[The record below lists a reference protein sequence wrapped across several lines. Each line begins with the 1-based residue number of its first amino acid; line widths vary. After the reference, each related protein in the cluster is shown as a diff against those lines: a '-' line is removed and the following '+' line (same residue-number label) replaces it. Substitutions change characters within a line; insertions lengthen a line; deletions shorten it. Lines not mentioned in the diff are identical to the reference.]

1 MLCASRMDARRGIAV
16 FRCALIC
23 VNICDS
29 RGDIVAFCALLKNW
43 KGLEGF
49 MDARLAW
56 LSRRGIK
63 ELDLVLQGFL
73 QDGYADATAVE
84 QQAFAALLEYQDPE
98 ILDRIFHGVED
109 EDAAIAALVQ
119 RLRAGGS

>member
-1 MLCASRMDARRGIAV
+1 M
-16 FRCALIC
+16 
-23 VNICDS
+23 
-29 RGDIVAFCALLKNW
+29 
-43 KGLEGF
+43 
-49 MDARLAW
+49 AW

>member
-1 MLCASRMDARRGIAV
+1 
-16 FRCALIC
+16 
-23 VNICDS
+23 
-29 RGDIVAFCALLKNW
+29 
-43 KGLEGF
+43 
-49 MDARLAW
+49 MDARLNW

>member
-1 MLCASRMDARRGIAV
+1 
-16 FRCALIC
+16 
-23 VNICDS
+23 
-29 RGDIVAFCALLKNW
+29 
-43 KGLEGF
+43 

-98 ILDRIFHGVED
+98 ILDRIFHGGED

>member
-1 MLCASRMDARRGIAV
+1 
-16 FRCALIC
+16 
-23 VNICDS
+23 
-29 RGDIVAFCALLKNW
+29 
-43 KGLEGF
+43 
-49 MDARLAW
+49 LAW

>member
-1 MLCASRMDARRGIAV
+1 
-16 FRCALIC
+16 
-23 VNICDS
+23 
-29 RGDIVAFCALLKNW
+29 
-43 KGLEGF
+43 

-63 ELDLVLQGFL
+63 ELDLVLQGYL

>member
-1 MLCASRMDARRGIAV
+1 
-16 FRCALIC
+16 
-23 VNICDS
+23 
-29 RGDIVAFCALLKNW
+29 
-43 KGLEGF
+43 

-84 QQAFAALLEYQDPE
+84 QQAFAALS
-98 ILDRIFHGVED
+98 V
-109 EDAAIAALVQ
+109 IAV
-119 RLRAGGS
+119 

>member
-1 MLCASRMDARRGIAV
+1 
-16 FRCALIC
+16 
-23 VNICDS
+23 
-29 RGDIVAFCALLKNW
+29 
-43 KGLEGF
+43 

-73 QDGYADATAVE
+73 QDCYAEATAAE

>member
-1 MLCASRMDARRGIAV
+1 
-16 FRCALIC
+16 
-23 VNICDS
+23 
-29 RGDIVAFCALLKNW
+29 
-43 KGLEGF
+43 

-109 EDAAIAALVQ
+109 EDTAIAALVQ

>member
-1 MLCASRMDARRGIAV
+1 
-16 FRCALIC
+16 
-23 VNICDS
+23 
-29 RGDIVAFCALLKNW
+29 
-43 KGLEGF
+43 

-73 QDGYADATAVE
+73 QDGYAEATAAE

-109 EDAAIAALVQ
+109 EDTAIAALVQ

>member
-1 MLCASRMDARRGIAV
+1 
-16 FRCALIC
+16 
-23 VNICDS
+23 
-29 RGDIVAFCALLKNW
+29 
-43 KGLEGF
+43 

-73 QDGYADATAVE
+73 QDGYAEATAAE

-98 ILDRIFHGVED
+98 ILDRIFHGD
-109 EDAAIAALVQ
+109 C
-119 RLRAGGS
+119 RAGAASAGRGVMKNRAG

>member
-1 MLCASRMDARRGIAV
+1 
-16 FRCALIC
+16 
-23 VNICDS
+23 
-29 RGDIVAFCALLKNW
+29 
-43 KGLEGF
+43 

-109 EDAAIAALVQ
+109 EDSAMRPVS
-119 RLRAGGS
+119 R

>member
-1 MLCASRMDARRGIAV
+1 
-16 FRCALIC
+16 
-23 VNICDS
+23 
-29 RGDIVAFCALLKNW
+29 
-43 KGLEGF
+43 

>member
-1 MLCASRMDARRGIAV
+1 
-16 FRCALIC
+16 
-23 VNICDS
+23 
-29 RGDIVAFCALLKNW
+29 
-43 KGLEGF
+43 

-84 QQAFAALLEYQDPE
+84 QQAFAALLEYLDPE

-119 RLRAGGS
+119 RLRAGGA

>member
-1 MLCASRMDARRGIAV
+1 MY
-16 FRCALIC
+16 
-23 VNICDS
+23 
-29 RGDIVAFCALLKNW
+29 
-43 KGLEGF
+43 E
-49 MDARLAW
+49 RLNW

-73 QDGYADATAVE
+73 QDGYAEATAVE

>member
-1 MLCASRMDARRGIAV
+1 
-16 FRCALIC
+16 
-23 VNICDS
+23 
-29 RGDIVAFCALLKNW
+29 
-43 KGLEGF
+43 

-109 EDAAIAALVQ
+109 DDAAIAALVQ

>member
-1 MLCASRMDARRGIAV
+1 
-16 FRCALIC
+16 
-23 VNICDS
+23 
-29 RGDIVAFCALLKNW
+29 
-43 KGLEGF
+43 

-119 RLRAGGS
+119 RLRAGG

>member
-1 MLCASRMDARRGIAV
+1 
-16 FRCALIC
+16 
-23 VNICDS
+23 
-29 RGDIVAFCALLKNW
+29 
-43 KGLEGF
+43 

-73 QDGYADATAVE
+73 QDGYAEATAAE
-84 QQAFAALLEYQDPE
+84 RQAFAALLEYQDPE

>member
-1 MLCASRMDARRGIAV
+1 
-16 FRCALIC
+16 
-23 VNICDS
+23 
-29 RGDIVAFCALLKNW
+29 
-43 KGLEGF
+43 

-84 QQAFAALLEYQDPE
+84 QQAFAALLEHQDPE
-98 ILDRIFHGVED
+98 ILDRMFHGVED

>member
-1 MLCASRMDARRGIAV
+1 V
-16 FRCALIC
+16 
-23 VNICDS
+23 
-29 RGDIVAFCALLKNW
+29 
-43 KGLEGF
+43 
-49 MDARLAW
+49 DARLAW

>member
-1 MLCASRMDARRGIAV
+1 
-16 FRCALIC
+16 
-23 VNICDS
+23 
-29 RGDIVAFCALLKNW
+29 
-43 KGLEGF
+43 

-73 QDGYADATAVE
+73 QDGYAEATAVE

>member
-1 MLCASRMDARRGIAV
+1 
-16 FRCALIC
+16 
-23 VNICDS
+23 
-29 RGDIVAFCALLKNW
+29 
-43 KGLEGF
+43 

-119 RLRAGGS
+119 RLRAGGA

>member
-1 MLCASRMDARRGIAV
+1 M
-16 FRCALIC
+16 
-23 VNICDS
+23 
-29 RGDIVAFCALLKNW
+29 
-43 KGLEGF
+43 
-49 MDARLAW
+49 
-56 LSRRGIK
+56 
-63 ELDLVLQGFL
+63 LQGFL

>member
-1 MLCASRMDARRGIAV
+1 MY
-16 FRCALIC
+16 
-23 VNICDS
+23 
-29 RGDIVAFCALLKNW
+29 
-43 KGLEGF
+43 
-49 MDARLAW
+49 ARLNW

>member
-1 MLCASRMDARRGIAV
+1 
-16 FRCALIC
+16 
-23 VNICDS
+23 
-29 RGDIVAFCALLKNW
+29 
-43 KGLEGF
+43 

-73 QDGYADATAVE
+73 QDGYADATAAE
-84 QQAFAALLEYQDPE
+84 QLAFAALLEYQDPE

>member
-1 MLCASRMDARRGIAV
+1 
-16 FRCALIC
+16 
-23 VNICDS
+23 
-29 RGDIVAFCALLKNW
+29 
-43 KGLEGF
+43 

-63 ELDLVLQGFL
+63 ELDL
-73 QDGYADATAVE
+73 ATAAE

-119 RLRAGGS
+119 RLRTGGS

>member
-1 MLCASRMDARRGIAV
+1 
-16 FRCALIC
+16 
-23 VNICDS
+23 
-29 RGDIVAFCALLKNW
+29 
-43 KGLEGF
+43 

-73 QDGYADATAVE
+73 QDGYAEATAAE
-84 QQAFAALLEYQDPE
+84 QQAFASLLEYQDPE

>member
-1 MLCASRMDARRGIAV
+1 
-16 FRCALIC
+16 
-23 VNICDS
+23 
-29 RGDIVAFCALLKNW
+29 
-43 KGLEGF
+43 
-49 MDARLAW
+49 LAW

-119 RLRAGGS
+119 RLRAGGA

>member
-1 MLCASRMDARRGIAV
+1 
-16 FRCALIC
+16 
-23 VNICDS
+23 
-29 RGDIVAFCALLKNW
+29 
-43 KGLEGF
+43 
-49 MDARLAW
+49 MDARLAL